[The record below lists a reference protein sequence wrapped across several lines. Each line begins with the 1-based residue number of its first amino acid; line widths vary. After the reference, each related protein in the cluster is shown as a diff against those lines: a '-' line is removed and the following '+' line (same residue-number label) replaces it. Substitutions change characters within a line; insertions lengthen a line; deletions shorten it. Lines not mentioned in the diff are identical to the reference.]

1 MLDMD
6 RRTFLGTMA
15 AAMLASRAGAAASI
29 QNIGMQLYT
38 VRTDLEKDFAGTLA
52 KVAAIGY
59 KEVEFAGYFESHAEA
74 GKGDAHRQRPDLSVG
89 PHRLRHAR
97 PRQTYCGDRRGAH
110 DRAHVPRQ
118 SVDR

>member
-38 VRTDLEKDFAGTLA
+38 VRTDWRRTSPGRWRRSPRLATRKSSLPGT
-52 KVAAIGY
+52 
-59 KEVEFAGYFESHAEA
+59 S
-74 GKGDAHRQRPDLSVG
+74 R
-89 PHRLRHAR
+89 
-97 PRQTYCGDRRGAH
+97 TRRS
-110 DRAHVPRQ
+110 R
-118 SVDR
+118 